1 MATDYT
7 KLFESLDKAAK
18 TDVFKKSVDSMK
30 EAAEIAGEI
39 RDLQSKAADRNN
51 QAQNRMLKGFG
62 DSLDSQLKLMMGQ
75 VENFQKMSKKA
86 KREGDEVALNAAK
99 AQLASVTSS
108 FKAIADRQKQS
119 KKEILEYNKL
129 LEKSSQAYMEDLEE
143 RRAKVEELG
152 KAGYLF
158 EEKLMGSLNKG
169 MDLLEN
175 KVTDLSSIPK
185 SLFGSLSKFAS
196 LKAGKLEQQASQET
210 DDTKALGFMRAAAS
224 LAKLAKVFAV
234 VGGGLAAV
242 VSLFVMA
249 EGKVKDMNKSLLDG
263 ISATDMMAVK
273 QGDLAGSLKDVR
285 KAFTRGS
292 FLNTLGMTS
301 DEVIGLAKSLDAA
314 NLGFRALGGGEQGI
328 KAMQNQMVKLKESS
342 VLMGISMEEAVSR
355 AESFAYEIGLSVKD
369 GSALRSMVSD
379 FADIR
384 DMAVQTGYST
394 NNFYEKVK
402 DLTDSL
408 DNMNLRSKE
417 AGSLFIRLGKIVGPG
432 GVSGFLSGLTNLKSE
447 GYLEQIKRQMLTNP
461 KKLKKIMDAEAKRSA
476 GALLDTFGVSDQGMS
491 ILNKAKIDTS
501 SNEGMI
507 ASLQKM
513 SQTQVEDILGELA
526 EREETAGLGRELSKT
541 IDLARASAKDAS
553 RTDIS
558 EGLDAMGSGAGLAA
572 QYARLETHLNGRTLA
587 TMSDLEKEAMMKF
600 TDLTKE
606 QMQGFEDMQEVYK
619 GQLRTAKKLAKKKD
633 LSKEDEERLAN
644 MGLKAKDGKLMTKS
658 GALVD
663 DISTFILAQ
672 SETINKSEKAALT
685 QEQLLSQSVDATLST
700 ADRINSYLGEI
711 LMDISSA
718 LMSVVNYL
726 FGQSDNENE
735 ETKRRKRELTT
746 ELEGKKEGIKNMQRE
761 QLKSITK
768 TKQLIAAE
776 KDSTKREK
784 LEEKLKSQTEKYVQ
798 TSSAS
803 RTITKQIRALATGD
817 YSTGMFSNMLS
828 DDMSIERMR
837 DLSANKAMTEQ
848 KVYSSD
854 KSEKVKTLEKQL
866 STDAENILKN
876 PVLQGMARELGYSV
890 KGDQILG
897 KDESTIYVS
906 GNDASM
912 NQAINAIEDTRDYL
926 KVLEEANEPNNSKK
940 SAVEQEKA
948 IMKDGSIKQEKE
960 KDAKRAAELA
970 LEVEKRSKLKT
981 LASTIGLKY
990 GDQESSAEIAQRIN
1004 RRGVTR
1010 ETLEGYGYTGSQL
1023 LEMGVKLNDGFYSK
1037 GKIYPINSKDS
1048 VMAFKDDGPIQNML
1062 GGNTINANIS
1072 VNGARNPGAV
1082 AQEVVREIDK
1092 LKNSVQGYS
1101 K

>member
-39 RDLQSKAADRNN
+39 RDLQSKASDRNN

-62 DSLDSQLKLMMGQ
+62 DSLDSQLRLMMGQ
-75 VENFQKMSKKA
+75 VDKFQKMSKKA
-86 KREGDEVALNAAK
+86 KKEGDEVALNAAK

-108 FKAIADRQKQS
+108 FKTIADRQKQS
-119 KKEILEYNKL
+119 KKEIVEYNKL
-129 LEKSSQAYMEDLEE
+129 LEKSSQAYMQDLED
-143 RRAKVEELG
+143 RKAKVEELG
-152 KAGYLF
+152 KAGYIF

-169 MDLLEN
+169 MDLLES
-175 KVTDLSSIPK
+175 KVSDLSDLPK
-185 SLFGSLSKFAS
+185 SLFGSLSNFAS
-196 LKAGKLEQQASQET
+196 LQAGKLEQKASQET
-210 DDTKALGFMRAAAS
+210 DDTKALGFMKAAAS

-249 EGKVKDMNKSLLDG
+249 EGKVKDMNKSLLEG

-301 DEVIGLAKSLDAA
+301 DEVVSLAKSLDAA

-355 AESFAYEIGLSVKD
+355 AESFAYEIGVSIKD
-369 GSALRSMVSD
+369 GSALKSMVSD

-402 DLTDSL
+402 DLTSSL

-417 AGSLFIRLGKIVGPG
+417 AGSLFIRLGKVVGPD
-432 GVSGFLSGLTNLKSE
+432 GVSGFLSNIANLKSE

-461 KKLKKIMDAEAKRSA
+461 KKLKKILDAEAKRSA
-476 GALLDTFGVSDQGMS
+476 DALLGTFGESEKGMS
-491 ILNKAKIDTS
+491 ILNKAKIDTT
-501 SNEGMI
+501 SNEGLI
-507 ASLQKM
+507 KSIQNM
-513 SQTQVEDILGELA
+513 SQTQIEDILGELA
-526 EREETAGLGRELSKT
+526 EREETAGLGRELSNT
-541 IDLARASAKDAS
+541 IDLALGADKNAS

-558 EGLDAMGSGAGLAA
+558 EGLDAMGAGAGLAA
-572 QYARLETHLNGRTLA
+572 QYARLETHLGGRSLA
-587 TMSDLEKEAMMKF
+587 AMSDIEKEAMMKF
-600 TDLTKE
+600 TDLNKD
-606 QMQGFEDMQEVYK
+606 QMQQFEDLQEVYK
-619 GQLRTAKKLAKKKD
+619 GQLRTAKRLAKKKD
-633 LSKEDEERLAN
+633 ISKEDEERLAN
-644 MGLKAKDGKLMTKS
+644 MGLKTKDGKLMTKS

-672 SETINKSEKAALT
+672 SETINKSGEAALT
-685 QEQLLSQSVDATLST
+685 QEQLLREQVSATVSV
-700 ADRINSYLGEI
+700 ADKINNYLGQI

-718 LMSVVNYL
+718 LMSLVSWS
-726 FGQSDNENE
+726 FSKGSDESE
-735 ETKRRKRELTT
+735 ETKALKKDLIT
-746 ELEGKKEGIKNMQRE
+746 ELKSQKEGIIE
-761 QLKSITK
+761 K
-768 TKQLIAAE
+768 T
-776 KDSTKREK
+776 REK
-784 LEEKLKSQTEKYVQ
+784 HKSLSKTEAELARTKDPKKKQFLKDKLAQEQKDFEDLNR
-798 TSSAS
+798 AS
-803 RTITKQIRALATGD
+803 RVVSEQIKVLNTYSFDGKQTTASLRNNSAMEAMKAT
-817 YSTGMFSNMLS
+817 
-828 DDMSIERMR
+828 
-837 DLSANKAMTEQ
+837 
-848 KVYSSD
+848 KVYSSE
-854 KSEKVKTLEKQL
+854 KSESQKKF
-866 STDAENILKN
+866 DADI
-876 PVLQGMARELGYSV
+876 ARERKKAGATMVAGEVHVASTEELAARAGYTK
-890 KGDQILG
+890 KGD
-897 KDESTIYVS
+897 
-906 GNDASM
+906 M
-912 NQAINAIEDTRDYL
+912 YL
-926 KVLEEANEPNNSKK
+926 KGGQTVAYESETKEGNQTLNAMEDSNKYLEILAEAGEPNNSKK
-940 SAVEQEKA
+940 SAVEEEKA

-960 KDAKRAAELA
+960 KEAKRAAELA

-990 GDQESSAEIAQRIN
+990 GDNESSTELAKRIN
-1004 RRGVTR
+1004 QRNIARAD
-1010 ETLEGYGYTGSQL
+1010 LEGYGYTGSQL

-1048 VMAFKDDGPIQNML
+1048 VMAFKDNGPIQNML